1 METTTMSDDALPRSV
16 PPAAP
21 AGRFLIGAL
30 PVDPVTLA
38 GALDEIER
46 LVNAR
51 QGGTVFTPNVDH
63 VVIGEHD
70 ARFRTAYQSVSL
82 SLVDGMPLVWAAR
95 VLGHPVPEKVSGSDL
110 VMPLV
115 ERAAARHWRVFL
127 LGGAPGVGDLA
138 VTRLKEQLPG
148 IQIVGTDSPRI
159 KLDEDPA
166 AWRPI
171 AARIAETRPDLVMVA
186 LGAPKQELFST
197 EMRSILSSAVMV
209 CVGAGIDFIAGTLKR
224 APAWMSRSGLEW
236 LYRLSREPKR
246 LAGRYLVRDPQFVFI
261 FGRQLGRK
269 LMGGKQVTAASGSTP
284 SAPSASAE

>member
-1 METTTMSDDALPRSV
+1 MSPTMSDDAGPRLV
-16 PPAAP
+16 PPAAQAAP
-21 AGRFLIGAL
+21 EGRFLIGAL
-30 PVDPVTLA
+30 PVDPVTLT

-46 LVNAR
+46 LVQAR

-82 SLVDGMPLVWAAR
+82 SLVDGMPLCWAAR
-95 VLGHPVPEKVSGSDL
+95 ALGHPVPEKVSGSDL

-115 ERAAARHWRVFL
+115 ERAAARNWRVYL
-127 LGGAPGVGDLA
+127 LGGAPGVGALA

-148 IQIVGTDSPRI
+148 IQIVGTDAPRI
-159 KLDEDPA
+159 SLDADPA
-166 AWRPI
+166 EWRPI
-171 AARIAETRPDLVMVA
+171 ATRIAETRPDLILVA
-186 LGAPKQELFST
+186 FGAPKQEIFST
-197 EMRSILSSAVMV
+197 EMRAILNPAVMV

-236 LYRLSREPKR
+236 LYRLSREPRR
-246 LAGRYLVRDPQFVFI
+246 LAGRYLVRDPQFVMI

-269 LMGGKQVTAASGSTP
+269 LTRRKQAAAEATAG
-284 SAPSASAE
+284 SASAE